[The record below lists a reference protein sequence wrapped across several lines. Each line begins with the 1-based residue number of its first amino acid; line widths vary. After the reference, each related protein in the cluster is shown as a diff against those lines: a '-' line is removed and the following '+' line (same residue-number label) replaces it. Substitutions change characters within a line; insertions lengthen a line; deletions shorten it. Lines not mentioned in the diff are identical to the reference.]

1 MKSRDY
7 CCCAIPTV
15 NAGIYSVL
23 TEQLVLG
30 IVAGTLSIAT
40 PSIVGAAT
48 PSFAKWIFTIACYVA
63 AAVQVFGFLGVARES
78 TIIYR
83 RYVTLHI
90 MTIVAAFAVAA
101 TWTIV
106 SATRHS
112 TAKTKC
118 VNDFFTGSNSGTP
131 TASEAETMC
140 DIFPW
145 VDIGLMGGLLVFFA
159 VVHIYFYVVI
169 SGYGSGQRRD
179 HGDFDSSLDAKPL
192 TNDIPLINR
201 SNTWNSRPSNDHL
214 LNEGAGQYEHK
225 RNTSGPSVSTVLGDK
240 IQQEGSGY
248 RPYARQ
254 YSMRQPANAY
264 TQDPGPTPQYNDNYY
279 QSGAGVGAVNRPLPS
294 QAHPGEF

>member
-63 AAVQVFGFLGVARES
+63 AAVQVLGFLGVARES

-90 MTIVAAFAVAA
+90 MTIVAVFAVAA
-101 TWTIV
+101 TWIIV

-118 VNDFFTGSNSGTP
+118 VNDFFTDSNSGTP

-140 DIFPW
+140 NIFPW
-145 VDIGLMGGLLVFFA
+145 VDIGLMGGLLGFFA
-159 VVHIYFYVVI
+159 VVHVRSVCSDLLLCQTILMNSRRSTSTLLYLDTGVGNDGTTGTLTQVSMRSLSRTISPWLIAQTHGTVDHPMIIY
-169 SGYGSGQRRD
+169 ST
-179 HGDFDSSLDAKPL
+179 KE
-192 TNDIPLINR
+192 LINT
-201 SNTWNSRPSNDHL
+201 NTR
-214 LNEGAGQYEHK
+214 ET
-225 RNTSGPSVSTVLGDK
+225 RV
-240 IQQEGSGY
+240 
-248 RPYARQ
+248 ARVFRL
-254 YSMRQPANAY
+254 Y
-264 TQDPGPTPQYNDNYY
+264 
-279 QSGAGVGAVNRPLPS
+279 
-294 QAHPGEF
+294 